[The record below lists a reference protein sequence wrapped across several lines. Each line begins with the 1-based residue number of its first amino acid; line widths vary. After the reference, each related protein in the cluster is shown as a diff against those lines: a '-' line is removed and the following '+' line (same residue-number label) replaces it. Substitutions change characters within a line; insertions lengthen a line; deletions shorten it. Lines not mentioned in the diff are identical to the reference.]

1 MAKFLTG
8 KDLDNV
14 ICDIIYKAEDIL
26 LIVSPYIRLDGYFKK
41 LFDNHQH
48 NPKIHIVVVFGKN
61 EGQVEKSLSASD
73 FEYFR
78 KFNFITVVYVPNLH
92 GKYYGNEREGVI
104 TSINLHDYSFANN
117 IEFGVHHQTS
127 ILDSIKESTDQAAWK
142 YCREITD
149 NNDVILAKRP
159 VFEKKFL
166 GLSKNFLKSETVFD
180 ATKNLLANLSYEK
193 KRIADFPD
201 FIEFGKSDQ
210 KERPSRDE
218 FNQSNQQ
225 VSQPQKNTNE
235 NPVKSSAMNNS
246 TGYCI
251 RTGKPIPFNPQRP
264 FSYEAYKSWASF
276 GNPEYPE
283 KYCHRTGKP
292 SNGKTSMSNPI
303 LFES

>member
-61 EGQVEKSLSASD
+61 EGKVEKSLSASD

-180 ATKNLLANLSYEK
+180 ATKNLLSNLSYEK

-210 KERPSRDE
+210 TTRPSREE
-218 FNQSNQQ
+218 FNQSTAQAQQ
-225 VSQPQKNTNE
+225 ITQTEPTPKIKPVTNT
-235 NPVKSSAMNNS
+235 

-251 RTGKPIPFNPQRP
+251 RTGKPIPYNLQRP
-264 FSYEAYKSWASF
+264 FSLEAYKSWASF
-276 GNPEYPE
+276 GNPDYPE
-283 KYCHRTGKP
+283 KFCHRTGKP
-292 SNGKTSMSNPI
+292 SNGKTSMNKPV